1 MTGSGTVTATDGC
14 SCGVGNAPLL
24 EGPAHE
30 TMVLAAT
37 ESATMRVMRVAA
49 PGMLVRRAT
58 RGVDVVS

>member
-1 MTGSGTVTATDGC
+1 MMGNGTVTATDGC

-24 EGPAHE
+24 AGPAHD

-37 ESATMRVMRVAA
+37 ESATMRVARIAA
-49 PGMLVRRAT
+49 PGMFVHRAA